1 MAYRLTACRTSVA
14 LNRRLFVDM
23 VQQHKQRKATLA
35 VVRSTDKLGLAL
47 AVAAAA
53 AYYLGARSRGD
64 EHGREETMMAMRVVG
79 RETPKS
85 TLGQEKPVAE
95 KEG

>member
-1 MAYRLTACRTSVA
+1 
-14 LNRRLFVDM
+14 M

-53 AYYLGARSRGD
+53 AWHYLGARSRGD

>member
-1 MAYRLTACRTSVA
+1 
-14 LNRRLFVDM
+14 M

-64 EHGREETMMAMRVVG
+64 EHGREETNGHESRG
-79 RETPKS
+79 PRD
-85 TLGQEKPVAE
+85 AE
-95 KEG
+95 EHARAGEACG